1 MEFNKIVL
9 VDETGL
15 MDWAVAELQKYS
27 RAEVDRYVDYP
38 PTESE
43 LVSRIGGA
51 ECVFVSWYTQITA
64 DVIKKCPNLK
74 YIGMC
79 CSLYDE
85 FSANVDIAYARKK
98 NIEVNG
104 VRDYGDEGVVEFILS
119 ELIRLLKG
127 LGENQWKNKPVE
139 LTNRKI
145 GIIGM
150 GATGQML
157 AKTAQAFQMNVYY
170 FDRNR
175 KLEIE
180 GAGVKYLPL
189 AKLLSS
195 CEIVSTHLPKN
206 TQLLNKDL
214 FSALGENKIF
224 INTSLGVTFDVTSFL
239 KWIERGNNFAIFDDC
254 GVAVYGEEFK
264 RRSQIIT
271 SEKVAGWTIEAI
283 ERLSNKVVENLKEY
297 IGRKEL
303 SDK

>member
-15 MDWAVAELQKYS
+15 MDWAVVELQEYS
-27 RAEVDRYVDYP
+27 REEVDRYFDYP
-38 PTESE
+38 QTESE

-64 DVIKKCPNLK
+64 EVMRKCPNLK
-74 YIGMC
+74 YVGMC

-85 FSANVDIAYARKK
+85 FSANVDIAYAREN

-104 VRDYGDEGVVEFILS
+104 VRDYGDEGVIEFILS

-150 GATGQML
+150 GATGKML
-157 AKTAQAFQMNVYY
+157 AKTARAFQMDVYY

-175 KLEIE
+175 RPEIE
-180 GAGVKYLPL
+180 GIGVKYLPL
-189 AKLLSS
+189 AKLLSY

-206 TQLLNKDL
+206 TQLLNKEL
-214 FSALGENKIF
+214 FSAFGEDKIF
-224 INTSLGVTFDVTSFL
+224 INTSLGLTFDMDSFL
-239 KWIERGNNFAIFDDC
+239 EWIGKNNNYAIFDDC
-254 GVAVYGEEFK
+254 GVAIHDEKFKQYG
-264 RRSQIIT
+264 QIIT

-283 ERLSNKVVENLKEY
+283 ERLSNKVVTNLKVY
-297 IGRKEL
+297 MGKGEL